1 MPVAP
6 IRVAIADDAV
16 LFREGL
22 ARLVTESGFE
32 VTCQVGDA
40 EALIEHV
47 RRDPPNLVIVD
58 LRMPPDFAA
67 EGLEATR
74 AIRDIAPDVGVMIL
88 SQYVEA
94 HYALRLMTD
103 FGHGVGYLLKDRVTD
118 LASLSV
124 DLRRVAAGDVVI
136 DPDLVRRLVTR
147 QRPRD
152 PLDALTDRE
161 RAVLTLMAQGL
172 TNLALADEL
181 HLSVKTIE
189 THVRSIF
196 TKLQLELDE
205 RDNRRVLAV
214 LAFLRQ

>member
-1 MPVAP
+1 MTPM
-6 IRVAIADDAV
+6 RVAIADDAV

-22 ARLVTESGFE
+22 ARLLTESGFE
-32 VTCQVGDA
+32 VSCQVGDA
-40 EALIEHV
+40 EALINHV
-47 RRDPPNLVIVD
+47 RLDAPDLVIVD

-67 EGLEATR
+67 EGLEATK
-74 AIRDIAPDVGVMIL
+74 AIRSLAPDVGVMIL

-103 FGHGVGYLLKDRVTD
+103 FDHGVGYLLKDRVTD
-118 LASLSV
+118 LASLRV
-124 DLRRVAAGDVVI
+124 DLRRVASGDVVI

-147 QRPRD
+147 QRTHD

-196 TKLQLELDE
+196 TKLQLELDDRE
-205 RDNRRVLAV
+205 NRRVLAV